1 METAPLKPLHPYG
14 VSKVAQDLLSYQYF
28 MNDNIRCIRARI
40 FNTTG
45 PRKVGDVTSDF
56 TRRAVEQEKQGANP
70 PVLTVGNIETRRAIM
85 DCRDL
90 IEALLLLS
98 QKGQA
103 GEVYN
108 VSSENIY
115 QIREVIAAIEEAMNV
130 HFDVR
135 VDKKLLRP
143 TDEKIIVGNIDK
155 LKRDTGWK
163 QSIPLRQTV
172 EDMLEYWRKRS

>member
-1 METAPLKPLHPYG
+1 
-14 VSKVAQDLLSYQYF
+14 
-28 MNDNIRCIRARI
+28 
-40 FNTTG
+40 
-45 PRKVGDVTSDF
+45 
-56 TRRAVEQEKQGANP
+56 
-70 PVLTVGNIETRRAIM
+70 M

-172 EDMLEYWRKRS
+172 EDMLEYWRKRP